1 MSPNATLRHAKEADD
16 RDLDTSG
23 LARWPTAIDQQSA
36 GACSSRFVGLLTV
49 PTVGSRAVLRAIAT
63 SVPGRLQPVIH
74 PACRHSPQRLLS
86 ASASVP
92 VRPKPEIRTRSPV
105 FSEAEL
111 PVPIP
116 TRSMRC
122 SWGQSP
128 RRWQSSNHSPSRPA
142 SRPRFTERAM
152 GQPPGF
158 SWASSARRKPRNR
171 CRRSALR
178 ASGRGS
184 S

>member
-36 GACSSRFVGLLTV
+36 GACSNRFVGLLTV

-92 VRPKPEIRTRSPV
+92 VRPEAAVGLVTPDQPFAEGNRSQVHVFRQRGQQVTWNSPIFGFLHSLTVWIASGVGAARTRHFISLKK
-105 FSEAEL
+105 A
-111 PVPIP
+111 
-116 TRSMRC
+116 
-122 SWGQSP
+122 
-128 RRWQSSNHSPSRPA
+128 A
-142 SRPRFTERAM
+142 
-152 GQPPGF
+152 
-158 SWASSARRKPRNR
+158 
-171 CRRSALR
+171 
-178 ASGRGS
+178 ASGDS
-184 S
+184 VALPY